1 MAGVV
6 VAAGFCVAGIIFV
19 ALGLSDTFDVVLFFT
34 VTIQVYFFF
43 PAFACTFAFPG
54 FTAAIMTLLFFLLL
68 SRTYFFPETIFHV
81 VFFLLFFKVK
91 VLLVPTLRVI
101 LVLLNFTV

>member
-43 PAFACTFAFPG
+43 PAFVAVFYGVADN
-54 FTAAIMTLLFFLLL
+54 IVDDTL
-68 SRTYFFPETIFHV
+68 
-81 VFFLLFFKVK
+81 
-91 VLLVPTLRVI
+91 
-101 LVLLNFTV
+101 